1 VSVTS
6 RIPLLPAEEHERRRR
21 RADSTLPSLW
31 ALLDEVKDP
40 EIPVISVWELGILQD
55 IAMRG
60 ETVVVTITPTYS
72 GCPAMDAIAE
82 DIAAALADAGYADCE
97 VVNRFSPAWSTSW
110 ITEEAQEKL
119 RAYGIAPPGQGCG
132 GAAAQL
138 QCPRC
143 GSSNV
148 RSISE
153 FGSTACKALY
163 QCGDCAEP
171 FDHFKPI

>member
-1 VSVTS
+1 MAATS
-6 RIPLLPAEEHERRRR
+6 QISLMPAEEHERRRR
-21 RADSTLPSLW
+21 RADSPLQSLW

-40 EIPVISVWELGILQD
+40 EIPVISIWELGILQD

-82 DIAAALADAGYADCE
+82 DVTAALAAAGYAESE

-110 ITEEAQEKL
+110 ITAEAQEKL

-132 GAAAQL
+132 GGAQEVE
-138 QCPRC
+138 CPRC
-143 GSSNV
+143 GSRNV